1 MQRLVASE
9 AEDATKDD
17 HVATRETRDSIGDA
31 LISIQ
36 RELKELSESAQQLL
50 TEKLFLENECAQL
63 KKRVNRLDEELR
75 NLRSPPFVIGFVQ
88 DRVGDN
94 AVVRSSNGT
103 VFLVTVN
110 RRIDDASIAA
120 GARVAMNQDTLS
132 IIEVLDN
139 AWDPLVSGA
148 EVLER
153 PETSFS
159 DLGGLDEQIVQL
171 RQSIELPLAK
181 PEAFRE
187 FGIDPPKGV
196 LITGPPGTGKTM
208 LAKAVANST
217 EVTFLGL
224 VGSELA
230 QKYIGEGGRMVRE
243 LFDLARTKA
252 PSIIF
257 IDEIDAIGSKRLDVA
272 TSGDREVQRTLMQL
286 LAELDGFDP
295 LDDVKVIAATN
306 RPELLDAALLR
317 PGRFDRIITI
327 NMPNSEARELIFEVQ
342 CKHMPLKGVSFRKLA
357 IVTEGYSGAEIKS
370 VVIEAGMQAISDDR
384 SSCHHKDFTDA
395 ISMIDSKRKESDYS
409 GPDSLYR

>member
-1 MQRLVASE
+1 MASE
-9 AEDATKDD
+9 AEDAPAGERTGSEGSEDPTLSRL
-17 HVATRETRDSIGDA
+17 ASM
-31 LISIQ
+31 Q
-36 RELKELSESAQQLL
+36 KELHDLSDNAQQLL
-50 TEKLFLENECAQL
+50 TEKLFLENECSQL

-75 NLRSPPFVIGFVQ
+75 NLRSPPFVIGTVQ
-88 DRVGDN
+88 DRIGDN

-103 VFLVTVN
+103 IFLVTVN
-110 RRIDDASIAA
+110 RRIDDTAVVS

-132 IIEVLDN
+132 IIEVLDS

-148 EVLER
+148 EVLNR
-153 PETSFS
+153 PDTTFS
-159 DLGGLDEQIVQL
+159 DIGGLDEQIYQL
-171 RQSIELPLAK
+171 RQCIELPLAK
-181 PEAFRE
+181 PEAFRD

-217 EVTFLGL
+217 EVTFLGI

-243 LFDLARTKA
+243 MFDLARSKA

-286 LAELDGFDP
+286 LAELDGFDS

-327 NMPNSEARELIFEVQ
+327 SNPNTEARELIFDVQ
-342 CKHMPLKGVSFRKLA
+342 SMHMPISDDVSFRKLA
-357 IVTEGYSGAEIKS
+357 IATDGYSGAEIKS
-370 VVIEAGMQAISDDR
+370 VLIEAGMQAISDGR
-384 SSCHHKDFTDA
+384 STCNHKDFVDA
-395 ISMIDSKRKESDYS
+395 ISAIDIKRKESDYS
-409 GPDSLYR
+409 GTDSLYR

>member
-1 MQRLVASE
+1 MASE
-9 AEDATKDD
+9 AEDAPADEYSGLEGSD
-17 HVATRETRDSIGDA
+17 ESA
-31 LISIQ
+31 LSRLASMQ
-36 RELKELSESAQQLL
+36 KELQDLSDNAQQLL
-50 TEKLFLENECAQL
+50 TEKLFLENECSQL

-75 NLRSPPFVIGFVQ
+75 NLRSPPFVIGTVQ
-88 DRVGDN
+88 DRIGDN

-103 VFLVTVN
+103 IFLVTVN
-110 RRIDDASIAA
+110 RRIDDVAVVS

-132 IIEVLDN
+132 IIEVLDS
-139 AWDPLVSGA
+139 AWDPLVSSA
-148 EVLER
+148 EVVNR
-153 PETSFS
+153 PDTTFS
-159 DLGGLDEQIVQL
+159 DIGGLDEQIYQL
-171 RQSIELPLAK
+171 RQCIELPLSK
-181 PEAFRE
+181 PEAFRD

-217 EVTFLGL
+217 EVTFLGI

-243 LFDLARTKA
+243 MFDLARSKA

-286 LAELDGFDP
+286 LAELDGFNS
-295 LDDVKVIAATN
+295 LDEVKVIAATN

-327 NMPNSEARELIFEVQ
+327 NNPNTEARELIFDVQ
-342 CKHMPLKGVSFRKLA
+342 SKHMPISDDVSFRKLA
-357 IVTEGYSGAEIKS
+357 IVTDGYSGAEIKS
-370 VVIEAGMQAISDDR
+370 VLIEAGMQAISDGR
-384 SSCHHKDFTDA
+384 STCNHKDFVDA
-395 ISMIDSKRKESDYS
+395 ISAIDLKRKESDYS

>member
-1 MQRLVASE
+1 MASE
-9 AEDATKDD
+9 AEDAPADEYSGLEGSDESTLSRL
-17 HVATRETRDSIGDA
+17 ASM
-31 LISIQ
+31 Q
-36 RELKELSESAQQLL
+36 KELQDLSDNAQQLL
-50 TEKLFLENECAQL
+50 TEKLFLENECSQL

-75 NLRSPPFVIGFVQ
+75 NLRSPPFVIGTVQ
-88 DRVGDN
+88 DRIGDN

-103 VFLVTVN
+103 IFLVTVN
-110 RRIDDASIAA
+110 RRIDDVAVVS

-132 IIEVLDN
+132 IIEVLDS
-139 AWDPLVSGA
+139 AWDPLVSSA
-148 EVLER
+148 EVVNR
-153 PETSFS
+153 PDTTFS
-159 DLGGLDEQIVQL
+159 DIGGLDDQIYQL
-171 RQSIELPLAK
+171 RQCIELPLSK
-181 PEAFRE
+181 PEAFRD

-217 EVTFLGL
+217 EVTFLGI

-243 LFDLARTKA
+243 MFDLARSKA

-286 LAELDGFDP
+286 LAELDGFNS
-295 LDDVKVIAATN
+295 LDEVKVIAATN

-327 NMPNSEARELIFEVQ
+327 SNPNTEARELIFDVQ
-342 CKHMPLKGVSFRKLA
+342 SIHMPISDDVSFRKLA
-357 IVTEGYSGAEIKS
+357 IATDGYSGAEIKS
-370 VVIEAGMQAISDDR
+370 VLIEAGMQAISDGR
-384 SSCHHKDFTDA
+384 STCNHKDFVDA
-395 ISMIDSKRKESDYS
+395 ISAIDLKRKESDYS

>member
-1 MQRLVASE
+1 MASE
-9 AEDATKDD
+9 AEDAPADEYSGLEGSD
-17 HVATRETRDSIGDA
+17 ESA
-31 LISIQ
+31 LSRLASMQ
-36 RELKELSESAQQLL
+36 KELQDLSDNAQQLL
-50 TEKLFLENECAQL
+50 TEKLFLENECSQL

-75 NLRSPPFVIGFVQ
+75 NLRSPPFVIGTVQ
-88 DRVGDN
+88 DRIGDN

-103 VFLVTVN
+103 IFLVTVN
-110 RRIDDASIAA
+110 RRIDDVAVVS

-132 IIEVLDN
+132 IIEVLDS
-139 AWDPLVSGA
+139 AWDPLVSSA
-148 EVLER
+148 EVVNR
-153 PETSFS
+153 PDTTFS
-159 DLGGLDEQIVQL
+159 DIGGLDEQIYQL
-171 RQSIELPLAK
+171 RQCIELPLSK
-181 PEAFRE
+181 PEAFRD

-217 EVTFLGL
+217 EVTFLGI

-243 LFDLARTKA
+243 MFDLARSKA

-286 LAELDGFDP
+286 LAELDGFNS
-295 LDDVKVIAATN
+295 LDEVKVIAATN

-327 NMPNSEARELIFEVQ
+327 SNPNTEARELIFDVQ
-342 CKHMPLKGVSFRKLA
+342 SKHMPISDDVSFRKLA
-357 IVTEGYSGAEIKS
+357 IATDGYSGAEIKS
-370 VVIEAGMQAISDDR
+370 VLIEAGMQAISDGR
-384 SSCHHKDFTDA
+384 STCNHKDFVDA
-395 ISMIDSKRKESDYS
+395 ISAIDLKRKESDYS

>member
-1 MQRLVASE
+1 MSSE
-9 AEDATKDD
+9 AEDAPKGDNSQI
-17 HVATRETRDSIGDA
+17 HESRDSIRGA
-31 LISIQ
+31 LTSVQ
-36 RELKELSESAQQLL
+36 KELKELSESAQQLL
-50 TEKLFLENECAQL
+50 TEKLFLENECSQL

-88 DRVGDN
+88 DRIGDN

-110 RRIDDASIAA
+110 RRIDEASIAP

-148 EVLER
+148 EILER
-153 PETSFS
+153 PETRFT
-159 DLGGLDEQIVQL
+159 DLGGLDEQISQL
-171 RQSIELPLAK
+171 RQCIELPLAR

-217 EVTFLGL
+217 EVTFLSL

-243 LFDLARTKA
+243 LFELARAKS

-286 LAELDGFDP
+286 LAELDGFDS
-295 LDDVKVIAATN
+295 LDNVKVIAATN

-327 NMPNSEARELIFEVQ
+327 NSPNSEARELIFEVPS
-342 CKHMPLKGVSFRKLA
+342 KHMPLTDGVSYRKLSIA
-357 IVTEGYSGAEIKS
+357 TEGYSGAEIKS
-370 VVIEAGMQAISDDR
+370 VVIEAGMQAITDGR
-384 SSCHHKDFTDA
+384 SSCNHKDFMDA
-395 ISMIDSKRKESDYS
+395 ISTIDIKRNESDYS

>member
-1 MQRLVASE
+1 MASE
-9 AEDATKDD
+9 AEDVPAGNNHTASDD
-17 HVATRETRDSIGDA
+17 TAYSR
-31 LISIQ
+31 LISMQ
-36 RELKELSESAQQLL
+36 KELQDLSENAQQLL
-50 TEKLFLENECAQL
+50 TEKLFLENECSQL

-75 NLRSPPFVIGFVQ
+75 NLRSPPFVIGTIQ
-88 DRVGDN
+88 DRIGDN

-103 VFLVTVN
+103 IFLVTVN
-110 RRIDDASIAA
+110 RRIDDVAIAP

-132 IIEVLDN
+132 IIEVLDS
-139 AWDPLVSGA
+139 AWDPLVSGT
-148 EVLER
+148 EVLNR
-153 PETSFS
+153 PDTTFS
-159 DLGGLDEQIVQL
+159 DIGGLDEQISQL
-171 RQSIELPLAK
+171 RQCIELPLSR

-217 EVTFLGL
+217 EVTFLGI

-243 LFDLARTKA
+243 MFDLARSKA

-286 LAELDGFDP
+286 LAELDGFDS

-317 PGRFDRIITI
+317 PGRFDRIISI
-327 NMPNSEARELIFEVQ
+327 SNPNAEARELIFDVQ
-342 CKHMPLKGVSFRKLA
+342 SKHMPISDDVSFRKLA
-357 IVTEGYSGAEIKS
+357 IATDGYSGAEIKS
-370 VVIEAGMQAISDDR
+370 VLIEAGMQAISDGR
-384 SSCHHKDFTDA
+384 SKCKHRDFVDA
-395 ISMIDSKRKESDYS
+395 ISAIDLKRKESDYS

>member
-1 MQRLVASE
+1 MASE
-9 AEDATKDD
+9 AEDAPADEYSGLEGSD
-17 HVATRETRDSIGDA
+17 ESA
-31 LISIQ
+31 LSRLASMQ
-36 RELKELSESAQQLL
+36 KELQDLSDNAQQLL
-50 TEKLFLENECAQL
+50 TEKLFLENECSQL

-75 NLRSPPFVIGFVQ
+75 NLRSPPFVIGTVQ
-88 DRVGDN
+88 DRIGDN

-103 VFLVTVN
+103 IFLVTVN
-110 RRIDDASIAA
+110 RRIDDVAVVS

-132 IIEVLDN
+132 IIEVLDS
-139 AWDPLVSGA
+139 AWDPLVSSA
-148 EVLER
+148 EVVNR
-153 PETSFS
+153 PDTTFS
-159 DLGGLDEQIVQL
+159 DIGGLDDQIYQL
-171 RQSIELPLAK
+171 RQCIELPLSK
-181 PEAFRE
+181 PEAFRD

-217 EVTFLGL
+217 EVTFLGI

-243 LFDLARTKA
+243 MFDLARSKA

-286 LAELDGFDP
+286 LAELDGFNS
-295 LDDVKVIAATN
+295 LDEVKVIAATN

-327 NMPNSEARELIFEVQ
+327 SNPNTEARELIFDVQ
-342 CKHMPLKGVSFRKLA
+342 SKHMPISDDVSFRKLA
-357 IVTEGYSGAEIKS
+357 IVTDGYSGAEIKS
-370 VVIEAGMQAISDDR
+370 VLIEAGMQAISDGR
-384 SSCHHKDFTDA
+384 STCNHKDFVDA
-395 ISMIDSKRKESDYS
+395 ISAIDLKRKESDYS

>member
-1 MQRLVASE
+1 VQRLVASE

-17 HVATRETRDSIGDA
+17 HGAAHETRDTIGA
-31 LISIQ
+31 MLASVQ
-36 RELKELSESAQQLL
+36 SELKELSDSAQQLL

-75 NLRSPPFVIGFVQ
+75 NLRSPPYVIGFVQ

-110 RRIDDASIAA
+110 RRIDDGSIAP

-148 EVLER
+148 EVLDR
-153 PETSFS
+153 PETTFL
-159 DLGGLDEQIVQL
+159 DLGGLDEQIAQL

-187 FGIDPPKGV
+187 FGIDPPKGI

-357 IVTEGYSGAEIKS
+357 IATEGYSGAEIKS

>member
-1 MQRLVASE
+1 MATE
-9 AEDATKDD
+9 AEDASAGEHTGPEKSDD
-17 HVATRETRDSIGDA
+17 STLSRLASM
-31 LISIQ
+31 Q
-36 RELKELSESAQQLL
+36 KELQVLSDNAQQLL
-50 TEKLFLENECAQL
+50 TEKLFLENECSQL

-75 NLRSPPFVIGFVQ
+75 NLRSPPFVIGTVQ
-88 DRVGDN
+88 DRIGDN

-103 VFLVTVN
+103 IFLVTVN
-110 RRIDDASIAA
+110 RRIDDVAVVP
-120 GARVAMNQDTLS
+120 GARVARNQDTLS
-132 IIEVLDN
+132 IIEVLDS

-148 EVLER
+148 EVLNR
-153 PETSFS
+153 PDTSFS
-159 DLGGLDEQIVQL
+159 DIGGLDEQIYQL
-171 RQSIELPLAK
+171 RQCIELPLSK
-181 PEAFRE
+181 PEAFRD

-217 EVTFLGL
+217 EVTFLGI

-243 LFDLARTKA
+243 MFDLARSKA

-286 LAELDGFDP
+286 LAELDGFDS

-327 NMPNSEARELIFEVQ
+327 SNPNTEARELIFGVQ
-342 CKHMPLKGVSFRKLA
+342 SKHMPISDDVSFRKLA
-357 IVTEGYSGAEIKS
+357 IATDGYSGAELKS
-370 VVIEAGMQAISDDR
+370 VLIEAGMQAISDGR
-384 SSCHHKDFTDA
+384 SNCNHKDFVDA
-395 ISMIDSKRKESDYS
+395 ISAIDLKRKESDYN

>member
-1 MQRLVASE
+1 MASE
-9 AEDATKDD
+9 AEDAPAGEYTGS
-17 HVATRETRDSIGDA
+17 EGSEDSTLSRLA
-31 LISIQ
+31 SMQ
-36 RELKELSESAQQLL
+36 KELQDLSDNAQQLL
-50 TEKLFLENECAQL
+50 TEKLFLENECSQL

-75 NLRSPPFVIGFVQ
+75 NLRSPPFVIGTVQ
-88 DRVGDN
+88 DRIGDN

-103 VFLVTVN
+103 IFLVTVN
-110 RRIDDASIAA
+110 RRIDDAAVVS

-132 IIEVLDN
+132 IIEVLDS

-148 EVLER
+148 EVLTR
-153 PETSFS
+153 PDTTFS
-159 DLGGLDEQIVQL
+159 DIGGLDEQIYQL
-171 RQSIELPLAK
+171 RQCIELPLAK
-181 PEAFRE
+181 PEAFRD

-217 EVTFLGL
+217 EVTFLGI

-243 LFDLARTKA
+243 MFDLARSKA

-286 LAELDGFDP
+286 LAELDGFDS

-327 NMPNSEARELIFEVQ
+327 SNPNTEARELIFDVQ
-342 CKHMPLKGVSFRKLA
+342 SMHMPISDDVSFRKLA
-357 IVTEGYSGAEIKS
+357 IATDGYSGAEIKS
-370 VVIEAGMQAISDDR
+370 VLIEAGMQAISDGR
-384 SSCHHKDFTDA
+384 STCNHKDFVDA
-395 ISMIDSKRKESDYS
+395 ISAIDVKRKESDYS

>member
-1 MQRLVASE
+1 MASE
-9 AEDATKDD
+9 AEDAPADEYSGLEGSD
-17 HVATRETRDSIGDA
+17 ESA
-31 LISIQ
+31 LSRLASMQ
-36 RELKELSESAQQLL
+36 KELQDLSDNAQQLL
-50 TEKLFLENECAQL
+50 TEKLFLENECSQL

-75 NLRSPPFVIGFVQ
+75 NLRSPPFVIGTVQ
-88 DRVGDN
+88 DRIGDN

-103 VFLVTVN
+103 IFLVTVN
-110 RRIDDASIAA
+110 RRIDDVAVVS

-132 IIEVLDN
+132 IIEVLDS
-139 AWDPLVSGA
+139 AWDPLVSSA
-148 EVLER
+148 EGVNR
-153 PETSFS
+153 PDTTFS
-159 DLGGLDEQIVQL
+159 DIGGLDEQIYQL
-171 RQSIELPLAK
+171 RQCIELPLSK
-181 PEAFRE
+181 PEAFRD

-217 EVTFLGL
+217 EVTFLGI

-243 LFDLARTKA
+243 MFDLARSKA

-286 LAELDGFDP
+286 LAELDGFNS
-295 LDDVKVIAATN
+295 LDEVKVIAATN

-327 NMPNSEARELIFEVQ
+327 NNPNTEARELIFDVQ
-342 CKHMPLKGVSFRKLA
+342 SKHMPISDDVSFRKLA
-357 IVTEGYSGAEIKS
+357 IVTDGYSGAEIKS
-370 VVIEAGMQAISDDR
+370 VLIEAGMQAISDGR
-384 SSCHHKDFTDA
+384 STCNHKDFVDA
-395 ISMIDSKRKESDYS
+395 ISAIDLKRKESDYS

>member
-17 HVATRETRDSIGDA
+17 HGAAHETRDTIGA
-31 LISIQ
+31 TLASVQ
-36 RELKELSESAQQLL
+36 SELKELSESAQQLL

-75 NLRSPPFVIGFVQ
+75 NLRSPPYVIGFVQ

-110 RRIDDASIAA
+110 RRIDDASIAP

-148 EVLER
+148 EVLDR
-153 PETSFS
+153 PETTFL
-159 DLGGLDEQIVQL
+159 DLGGLDEQIAQL

-187 FGIDPPKGV
+187 FGIDPPKGI

-327 NMPNSEARELIFEVQ
+327 NMPNSEAREQIFEVQ

-357 IVTEGYSGAEIKS
+357 IATEGYSGAEIKS

>member
-1 MQRLVASE
+1 MASE
-9 AEDATKDD
+9 AEDAPAGERTGSEVPEDPTLSRL
-17 HVATRETRDSIGDA
+17 ASM
-31 LISIQ
+31 Q
-36 RELKELSESAQQLL
+36 KELHDLSDNAQQLL
-50 TEKLFLENECAQL
+50 TEKLFLENECSQL

-75 NLRSPPFVIGFVQ
+75 NLRSPPFVIGTVQ
-88 DRVGDN
+88 DRIGDN
-94 AVVRSSNGT
+94 AVVMSSNGSI
-103 VFLVTVN
+103 FLVTVN
-110 RRIDDASIAA
+110 RRIDDTAVVS

-132 IIEVLDN
+132 IIEVLDS

-148 EVLER
+148 EVLNR
-153 PETSFS
+153 PDTTFS
-159 DLGGLDEQIVQL
+159 DIGGLDEQIYQL
-171 RQSIELPLAK
+171 RQCIELPLAK
-181 PEAFRE
+181 PEAFRD

-217 EVTFLGL
+217 EVTFLGI

-243 LFDLARTKA
+243 MFDLARSKA

-286 LAELDGFDP
+286 LAELDGFDS

-327 NMPNSEARELIFEVQ
+327 SNPNTEARELIFDVQ
-342 CKHMPLKGVSFRKLA
+342 SMHMPISDDVSFRKLA
-357 IVTEGYSGAEIKS
+357 IATDGYSGAEIKS
-370 VVIEAGMQAISDDR
+370 VLIEAGMQAISDGR
-384 SSCHHKDFTDA
+384 STCNHKDFVDA
-395 ISMIDSKRKESDYS
+395 ISAIDLKRKESDYS

>member
-1 MQRLVASE
+1 MASE
-9 AEDATKDD
+9 AEDAPADEYSGLD
-17 HVATRETRDSIGDA
+17 GSDESA
-31 LISIQ
+31 LSRLASMQ
-36 RELKELSESAQQLL
+36 KELQDLSDNAQQLL
-50 TEKLFLENECAQL
+50 TEKLFLENECSQL

-75 NLRSPPFVIGFVQ
+75 NLRSPPFVIGTVQ
-88 DRVGDN
+88 DRIGDN

-103 VFLVTVN
+103 IFLVTVN
-110 RRIDDASIAA
+110 RRIDDVAVVS

-132 IIEVLDN
+132 IIEVLDS
-139 AWDPLVSGA
+139 AWDPLVSSA
-148 EVLER
+148 EVVNR
-153 PETSFS
+153 PDTTFS
-159 DLGGLDEQIVQL
+159 DIGGLDEQIYQL
-171 RQSIELPLAK
+171 RQCIELPLSK
-181 PEAFRE
+181 PEAFRD

-217 EVTFLGL
+217 EVTFLGI

-243 LFDLARTKA
+243 MFDLARSKA

-286 LAELDGFDP
+286 LAELDGFNS
-295 LDDVKVIAATN
+295 LDEVKVIAATN

-327 NMPNSEARELIFEVQ
+327 NNPNTEARELIFDVQ
-342 CKHMPLKGVSFRKLA
+342 SKHMPISDDVSFRKLA
-357 IVTEGYSGAEIKS
+357 IVTDGYSGAEIKS
-370 VVIEAGMQAISDDR
+370 VLIEAGMQAISDGR
-384 SSCHHKDFTDA
+384 STCNHKDFVDA
-395 ISMIDSKRKESDYS
+395 ISAIDLKRKESDYS

>member
-1 MQRLVASE
+1 MSSE
-9 AEDATKDD
+9 AEDAPVGDN
-17 HVATRETRDSIGDA
+17 HSSSEDSV
-31 LISIQ
+31 LSRLVSMQ
-36 RELKELSESAQQLL
+36 KELQELSDNAQQLL
-50 TEKLFLENECAQL
+50 TEKLFLENECSQL

-75 NLRSPPFVIGFVQ
+75 NLRSPPFVIGTVQ
-88 DRVGDN
+88 DRIGDN

-110 RRIDDASIAA
+110 RRIDDAEIVP

-132 IIEVLDN
+132 IIEVLDS

-148 EVLER
+148 EVLNR
-153 PETSFS
+153 PDTTFS
-159 DLGGLDEQIVQL
+159 DIGGLEEQITQL
-171 RQSIELPLAK
+171 RQCIELPLSR

-217 EVTFLGL
+217 EVTFLGI

-243 LFDLARTKA
+243 MFDLARSKA

-286 LAELDGFDP
+286 LAELDGFDS
-295 LDDVKVIAATN
+295 LDEVKIIAATN

-327 NMPNSEARELIFEVQ
+327 SNPNAEARELIFEVQ
-342 CKHMPLKGVSFRKLA
+342 SKHMPILDDVSFRKLA
-357 IVTEGYSGAEIKS
+357 IATDGYSGAEIKS
-370 VVIEAGMQAISDDR
+370 VLIEAGMQAISDGR
-384 SSCHHKDFTDA
+384 ATCNHRDFIDA
-395 ISMIDSKRKESDYS
+395 ISAIDLKRKESDYS

>member
-1 MQRLVASE
+1 VASE
-9 AEDATKDD
+9 AEDAPADEYSGLEGSD
-17 HVATRETRDSIGDA
+17 ESA
-31 LISIQ
+31 LSRLASMQ
-36 RELKELSESAQQLL
+36 KELQDLSDNAQQLL
-50 TEKLFLENECAQL
+50 TEKLFLENECSQL

-75 NLRSPPFVIGFVQ
+75 NLRSPPFVIGTVQ
-88 DRVGDN
+88 DRIGDN

-103 VFLVTVN
+103 IFLVTVN
-110 RRIDDASIAA
+110 RRIDDVAVVS

-132 IIEVLDN
+132 IIEVLDS
-139 AWDPLVSGA
+139 AWDPLVSSA
-148 EVLER
+148 EVVNR
-153 PETSFS
+153 PDTTFS
-159 DLGGLDEQIVQL
+159 DIGGLDEQIYQL
-171 RQSIELPLAK
+171 RQCIELPLSK
-181 PEAFRE
+181 PEAFRD

-217 EVTFLGL
+217 EVTFLGI

-243 LFDLARTKA
+243 MFDLARSKA

-286 LAELDGFDP
+286 LAELDGFNS
-295 LDDVKVIAATN
+295 LDEVKVIAATN

-327 NMPNSEARELIFEVQ
+327 NNPNTEARELIFDVQ
-342 CKHMPLKGVSFRKLA
+342 SKHMPISDDVSFRKLA
-357 IVTEGYSGAEIKS
+357 IVTDGYSGAEIKS
-370 VVIEAGMQAISDDR
+370 VLIEAGMQAISDGR
-384 SSCHHKDFTDA
+384 STCNHKDFVDA
-395 ISMIDSKRKESDYS
+395 ISAIDLKRKESDYS

>member
-1 MQRLVASE
+1 MASE
-9 AEDATKDD
+9 AEDAPAGDRTGL
-17 HVATRETRDSIGDA
+17 EGSEDSTLSRLA
-31 LISIQ
+31 SMQ
-36 RELKELSESAQQLL
+36 KELQDLSDNAQQLL
-50 TEKLFLENECAQL
+50 TEKLFLENECSQL

-75 NLRSPPFVIGFVQ
+75 NLRSPPFVIGTVQ
-88 DRVGDN
+88 DRIGDN

-103 VFLVTVN
+103 IFLVTVN
-110 RRIDDASIAA
+110 RRIDDTAVVS

-132 IIEVLDN
+132 IIEVLDS

-148 EVLER
+148 EVLNR
-153 PETSFS
+153 PDTTFS
-159 DLGGLDEQIVQL
+159 DIGGLDEQIYQL
-171 RQSIELPLAK
+171 RQCIELPLAK
-181 PEAFRE
+181 PEAFRD

-217 EVTFLGL
+217 EVTFLGI

-243 LFDLARTKA
+243 MFDLARSKA

-286 LAELDGFDP
+286 LAELDGFDS

-327 NMPNSEARELIFEVQ
+327 SNPNTEARELIFDVQ
-342 CKHMPLKGVSFRKLA
+342 SMHMPISDDVSFRKLA
-357 IVTEGYSGAEIKS
+357 IATDGYSGAEIKS
-370 VVIEAGMQAISDDR
+370 VLIEAGMQAISDGR
-384 SSCHHKDFTDA
+384 STCNHKDFVDA
-395 ISMIDSKRKESDYS
+395 ISAIDVKRKESDYS

>member
-1 MQRLVASE
+1 MATE
-9 AEDATKDD
+9 AEDASAGEHTGPEKSDD
-17 HVATRETRDSIGDA
+17 STLSRLASM
-31 LISIQ
+31 Q
-36 RELKELSESAQQLL
+36 KELQVLSDNAQQLL
-50 TEKLFLENECAQL
+50 TEKLFLENECSQL

-75 NLRSPPFVIGFVQ
+75 NLRSPPFVIGTIQ
-88 DRVGDN
+88 DRIGDN

-103 VFLVTVN
+103 IFLVTVN
-110 RRIDDASIAA
+110 RRIDDVAVVP

-132 IIEVLDN
+132 IIEVLDS

-148 EVLER
+148 EVLNR
-153 PETSFS
+153 PDTTFS
-159 DLGGLDEQIVQL
+159 DIGGLDEQIYQL
-171 RQSIELPLAK
+171 RQCIELPLSK
-181 PEAFRE
+181 PEAFRD

-217 EVTFLGL
+217 EVTFLGI

-243 LFDLARTKA
+243 MFDLARSKA

-286 LAELDGFDP
+286 LAELDGFDS
-295 LDDVKVIAATN
+295 LDEVKVIAATN

-327 NMPNSEARELIFEVQ
+327 SNPNTEARELIFDVQ
-342 CKHMPLKGVSFRKLA
+342 SKHMPISDDVSFRKLA
-357 IVTEGYSGAEIKS
+357 IATDGYSGAELKS
-370 VVIEAGMQAISDDR
+370 VLIEAGMQAISDGR
-384 SSCHHKDFTDA
+384 SNCNHKDFVDA
-395 ISMIDSKRKESDYS
+395 ISAIELKRKESDYS